1 MDTFWQDLRYA
12 LRMLRKNRGFSAV
25 AILSLALGI
34 GANTTIFTVINA
46 VLLNPLPVRDISN
59 LVDISTVDTKT
70 AITGGN
76 VAKLPISYPNFK
88 DYRDHNNVL
97 SGTASYSFAGLTL
110 SGKGEPQQFTALLV
124 SAGYFD
130 VLGVKPILGRTFFP
144 DEDQIPGGNTVAVLS
159 YSLWARQ
166 FGSDPHIIGQTITL
180 NAVGYTVIGVT
191 PPNFKGT
198 LSFLPNEIIWIPV
211 SMNQQALSGPLKNF
225 FNDRRALF
233 LFALG
238 RLKPGVTREQ
248 AQAALKTIASSLEKE
263 YPKDNQGRSVVL
275 TPLADAAVGV
285 NQHSQ
290 FALAGGMLMAIVG
303 LVLLIACVN
312 LANLLLAQA
321 AKREKEMSVRA
332 ALGASSR
339 RLMRQV
345 LTESMVLALLGGL
358 LGLVL
363 AYWGRDILWS
373 VRPAFLAQSSID
385 LSLDGRVLGFTLGI
399 SLLTGVLFGLVPAIR
414 VARPDLIENLKVGG
428 RGGTLGWSRSKL
440 RSLLVVSEVALAL
453 VALIGAG
460 LFVRSMNYAQQL
472 DPGFESKN
480 LFVVNFDL
488 ASQQYTPEHGQ
499 QYYRDAIEKAQASPG
514 VQAATIASNPPLGG
528 GFGRTVFREGAQQ
541 VPGKHG
547 SLVTLDVISNNY
559 FQTLRIPLLHGR
571 EFTDSDRE
579 KTTQVAIINEA
590 MARHFWPN
598 EEALGKR
605 FNFFGE
611 EQLREVV
618 GIVRDTTVNAVG
630 EDPVPLVYLPL
641 LQNYSPNAT
650 LQVRTSGNPN
660 VVLGTVR
667 AQVQSIDRNLALT
680 NIQTVGQIL
689 SDGLWAARM
698 GAALLTLFALLA
710 LILASIGIYG
720 VMAYSVSQRTQEV
733 GIRMALGAQ
742 PGDVFKLVIG
752 QGMILAAIGM
762 AAGLAAALLLTR
774 VLSSLLFG
782 VSPYDP
788 VTFCGVTV
796 LLGLVALLACYVPAH
811 RATRIDPLV
820 ALRYE

>member
-1 MDTFWQDLRYA
+1 
-12 LRMLRKNRGFSAV
+12 
-25 AILSLALGI
+25 
-34 GANTTIFTVINA
+34 
-46 VLLNPLPVRDISN
+46 VLLNPLPVKDISN
-59 LVDISTVDTKT
+59 LVDISTVDSKT
-70 AITGGN
+70 VITGAN
-76 VAKLPISYPNFK
+76 FVKLPISYPNFK
-88 DYRDHNNVL
+88 DYRDQNNVL

-130 VLGVKPILGRTFFP
+130 VLGVKPALGRTFFP
-144 DEDQIPGGNTVAVLS
+144 DEDQKPGGNTVVVLS
-159 YSLWARQ
+159 HSLWARQ
-166 FGSDPHIIGQTITL
+166 FGSDPGIIGQTITL

-198 LSFLPNEIIWIPV
+198 LSFFPNEMIWLPI
-211 SMNQQALSGPLKNF
+211 SMNQQALSGFGKDF
-225 FNDRRALF
+225 FNDRRF
-233 LFALG
+233 LSGLVLA

-248 AQAALKTIASSLEKE
+248 AQAALKTIASGLEKE
-263 YPKDNQGRSVVL
+263 YPKENQGRSVVL

-332 ALGASSR
+332 ALGASPR

-363 AYWGRDILWS
+363 AYWGREILWS

-399 SLLTGVLFGLVPAIR
+399 SLLTGVLFGLVPALR
-414 VARPDLIENLKVGG
+414 VARPDLIENLKIGG
-428 RGGTLGWSRSKL
+428 RGGTMGWKHNKL

-460 LFVRSMNYAQQL
+460 LFVRSMNFAQQL

-480 LFVVNFDL
+480 LFIVNFDL

-514 VQAATIASNPPLGG
+514 VEAATIASNPPLGG
-528 GFGRTVFREGAQQ
+528 GFGRTVFRESEQQ
-541 VPGKHG
+541 VPGKRG
-547 SLVTLDVISNNY
+547 SLVTLNNISTNY
-559 FQTLRIPLLHGR
+559 FQTLRIPLLRGR

-605 FNFFGE
+605 FTFFGE
-611 EQLREVV
+611 DQLREVTGV
-618 GIVRDTTVNAVG
+618 VRDTTVGAVG

-660 VVLGTVR
+660 AVLGTVR
-667 AQVQSIDRNLALT
+667 AQVQSLDRNLALT
-680 NIQTVGQIL
+680 NIQTIGQIL

-752 QGMILAAIGM
+752 QGMILAGIGM

-774 VLSSLLFG
+774 VLASLLFG
-782 VSPYDP
+782 VSPHDP
-788 VTFCGVTV
+788 VTFGGVTL
-796 LLGLVALLACYVPAH
+796 LLGLVALLACYVPAR

>member
-1 MDTFWQDLRYA
+1 MRC
-12 LRMLRKNRGFSAV
+12 
-25 AILSLALGI
+25 
-34 GANTTIFTVINA
+34 
-46 VLLNPLPVRDISN
+46 LLNPLPVKDISR
-59 LVDISTVDTKT
+59 LMDISTVDSKT
-70 AITGGN
+70 SITGGAN
-76 VAKLPISYPNFK
+76 FVKLPLSYFNFK
-88 DYRDHNNVL
+88 DYRDQNNVL
-97 SGTASYSFAGLTL
+97 SGTCAYSFAALTL

-124 SAGYFD
+124 SANYFD
-130 VLGVKPILGRTFFP
+130 LLGVKPALGRTFFP
-144 DEDQIPGGNTVAVLS
+144 DEDQKPGGNTVAVLS

-166 FGSDPHIIGQTITL
+166 FGADPKIIGQNVTL
-180 NAVGYTVIGVT
+180 NAIGYTVIGVA

-198 LSFLPNEIIWIPV
+198 LSFLPNDMIWIPI
-211 SMNQQALSGPLKNF
+211 SMNQVALSGPLKTF
-225 FNDRRALF
+225 YNDRRALF
-233 LFALG
+233 VFAFG

-248 AQAALKTIASSLEKE
+248 AQAGLKAIAAGLEKE

-285 NQHSQ
+285 NQRSQ
-290 FALAGGMLMAIVG
+290 FNLAGGMLMAVVG

-345 LTESMVLALLGGL
+345 LTESMVLALLGGVF
-358 LGLVL
+358 GLVL
-363 AYWGRDILWS
+363 AYWGRDVLWS
-373 VRPAFLAQSSID
+373 VRPAFLAKSDID

-399 SLLTGVLFGLVPAIR
+399 SLLTGVLFGLIPAIR

-428 RGGTLGWSRSKL
+428 RGNTMGWGRNKL
-440 RSLLVVSEVALAL
+440 RSLLVISEIALAL

-480 LFVVNFDL
+480 LFVLNFDL
-488 ASQQYTPEHGQ
+488 GSQQYSPERGQ

-514 VQAATIASNPPLGG
+514 VEAATIASNPPLGG
-528 GFGRTVFREGAQQ
+528 GFGRTVFREGEQQ

-547 SLVTLDVISNNY
+547 SLVTLDQVATNY
-559 FQTLRIPLLHGR
+559 FQTLRVPLLRGR
-571 EFTDSDRE
+571 EFNDSDRE

-590 MARHFWPN
+590 MAKHFWPN

-605 FNFFGE
+605 FTFFGE
-611 EQLREVV
+611 DQLREVV
-618 GIVRDTTVNAVG
+618 GVVGDTTVVAVG

-641 LQNYSPNAT
+641 LQNYSPAAT
-650 LQVRTSGNPN
+650 MQVRTSGNPN
-660 VVLGTVR
+660 AVLGTVR
-667 AQVQSIDRNLALT
+667 AQVQSVDRNLALT
-680 NIQTVGQIL
+680 NIQTIGQIL
-689 SDGLWAARM
+689 GNGLWAARM
-698 GAALLTLFALLA
+698 GAALLTLFALIA

-720 VMAYSVSQRTQEV
+720 VMAYSVAQRTQEV

-752 QGMILAAIGM
+752 QGMILAGIGM
-762 AAGLAAALLLTR
+762 VTGLVGALLLTR
-774 VLSSLLFG
+774 VLASLLFG
-782 VSPYDP
+782 VSPHDP
-788 VTFCGVTV
+788 ATFGGVTL
-796 LLGLVALLACYVPAH
+796 LLGVVALLACYVPAR

>member
-1 MDTFWQDLRYA
+1 MDAFWQDLRYA
-12 LRMLRKNRGFSAV
+12 LRMLRKNRGFSTV
-25 AILSLALGI
+25 AIFSLALGI

-46 VLLNPLPVRDISN
+46 VLLNPLPVKDISN
-59 LVDISTVDTKT
+59 LVDISTVDSKT
-70 AITGGN
+70 VITGAN
-76 VAKLPISYPNFK
+76 FVKLPISYPNFK
-88 DYRDHNNVL
+88 DYRDQNNVL

-130 VLGVKPILGRTFFP
+130 VLGVKPALGRTFFP
-144 DEDQIPGGNTVAVLS
+144 DEDQKPGGNTVVVLS
-159 YSLWARQ
+159 HSLWARQ
-166 FGSDPHIIGQTITL
+166 FGSDPGIIGQTITL

-198 LSFLPNEIIWIPV
+198 LSFFPNEMIWLPI
-211 SMNQQALSGPLKNF
+211 SMNQQALSGFGKDF
-225 FNDRRALF
+225 FNDRRF
-233 LFALG
+233 LSGFVLA

-248 AQAALKTIASSLEKE
+248 AQAALKTIASGLEKE
-263 YPKDNQGRSVVL
+263 YPKENQGRSVVL

-332 ALGASSR
+332 ALGASPR

-345 LTESMVLALLGGL
+345 LTESMMLALLGGL

-399 SLLTGVLFGLVPAIR
+399 SLLTGVLFGLVPALR
-414 VARPDLIENLKVGG
+414 VARPDLIENLKIGG
-428 RGGTLGWSRSKL
+428 RGGTMGWKHNKL

-460 LFVRSMNYAQQL
+460 LFVRSMNFAQQL

-480 LFVVNFDL
+480 LFIVNFDL

-514 VQAATIASNPPLGG
+514 VEAATIASNPPLGG
-528 GFGRTVFREGAQQ
+528 GFGRTVFRESEQQ
-541 VPGKHG
+541 VPGKRG
-547 SLVTLDVISNNY
+547 SLVTLNNISTNY
-559 FQTLRIPLLHGR
+559 FQTLRIPLLRGR

-605 FNFFGE
+605 FTFFGE
-611 EQLREVV
+611 DQLREVTGV
-618 GIVRDTTVNAVG
+618 VRDTTVGAVG

-660 VVLGTVR
+660 AVLGTVR
-667 AQVQSIDRNLALT
+667 AQVQSLDRNLALT
-680 NIQTVGQIL
+680 NIQTIGQIL

-752 QGMILAAIGM
+752 QGMILAGIGM

-774 VLSSLLFG
+774 VLASLLFG
-782 VSPYDP
+782 VSPHDP
-788 VTFCGVTV
+788 VTFGGVTL
-796 LLGLVALLACYVPAH
+796 LLGLVALLACYVPAR